1 MRLVLY
7 PTPHL
12 GRVHTVI
19 YITKNYATKIETRY
33 SKYNGLF
40 KIQVF
45 LCRDL
50 LKGIAKGHICL
61 VTMVISY
68 IVIVLILT
76 V

>member
-1 MRLVLY
+1 MRLILY

-12 GRVHTVI
+12 GRVNTVI